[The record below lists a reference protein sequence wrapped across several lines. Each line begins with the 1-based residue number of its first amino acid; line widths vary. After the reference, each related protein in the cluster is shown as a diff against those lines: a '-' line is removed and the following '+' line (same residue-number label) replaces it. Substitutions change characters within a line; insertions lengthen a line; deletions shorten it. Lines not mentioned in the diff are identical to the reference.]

1 MSDQQTI
8 QLTMRASDGDRQ
20 QVVERLQGALEEG
33 RLSMDEF
40 SDRTG
45 LAFHAVTYGDLA
57 PLCADL
63 PAPGPVTVAD
73 PATAAVPAA
82 APAVSSRAGYLAG
95 LPMVLKVL
103 WTIWLVAVSVNVVV
117 WALVTDPAG
126 HLSDPWP
133 LWVAGPYGAVLVAMS
148 AAVTLFRRSRP
159 PAAGIR

>member
-8 QLTMRASDGDRQ
+8 QLTLRASDGDRQ

-40 SDRTG
+40 SERTG

-63 PAPGPVTVAD
+63 PASGPVTAAG
-73 PATAAVPAA
+73 PATAAGAVPV
-82 APAVSSRAGYLAG
+82 PAVSSRAGCLAS

-103 WTIWLVAVSVNVVV
+103 WTIWLVAVS
-117 WALVTDPAG
+117 
-126 HLSDPWP
+126 
-133 LWVAGPYGAVLVAMS
+133 
-148 AAVTLFRRSRP
+148 LFRRSRP
-159 PAAGIR
+159 PAARAR